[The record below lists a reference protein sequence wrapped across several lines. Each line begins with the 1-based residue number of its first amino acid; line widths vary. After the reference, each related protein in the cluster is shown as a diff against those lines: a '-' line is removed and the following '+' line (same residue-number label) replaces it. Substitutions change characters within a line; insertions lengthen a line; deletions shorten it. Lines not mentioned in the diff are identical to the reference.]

1 MTFITLITSNRT
13 KSEPV
18 RQNAGLFF
26 LASVGAKLSALCLAS
41 VISLSAA
48 YAQGASKE
56 SQVPGWDALVA
67 AANKEGALVISGP
80 QGRDWRVQLM
90 EFQKDYPGIKLEVT
104 PMASRDFWPRFS
116 KERDVGQIL
125 WDLRV
130 GGLDAPGYAFKKAGA
145 LDPIKPLLMLPEV
158 VDSSKWLGGIQNSYL
173 DKEKEYFFAFIAY
186 ETASASY
193 NRKFASTPED
203 QSVKGLLQPKF
214 KGKISMADP
223 RGGAS
228 LNALSAIYQV
238 YGEEFIRKLLVDQQP
253 VITKEP
259 RQQMD
264 WIASGRNPI
273 AFGIP
278 KATFLE
284 YGQRGVKLDDFVEM
298 KELKVWT
305 PGVGALTLMKGAPHP
320 NAAKLFVNWL
330 LKQETQE
337 KLTLALKLNSRRTDV
352 KAHDPE
358 LEVDAQNLAAYIGS
372 QNEEIQDYQSKVV
385 AILQEIG
392 K

>member
-1 MTFITLITSNRT
+1 MTCTAMINSDRT
-13 KSEPV
+13 KREPV
-18 RQNAGLFF
+18 LQRTGVSFF
-26 LASVGAKLSALCLAS
+26 ASVAATFSALCVAS
-41 VISLSAA
+41 VMSLSAA
-48 YAQGASKE
+48 YAQGAAKD
-56 SQVPGWDALVA
+56 SQIPGWDGLVA

-158 VDSSKWLGGIQNSYL
+158 VDSTKWLGGIQNSYL

-273 AFGIP
+273 AFG
-278 KATFLE
+278 T
-284 YGQRGVKLDDFVEM
+284 V
-298 KELKVWT
+298 
-305 PGVGALTLMKGAPHP
+305 TLMKGAPHP

-352 KAHDPE
+352 KAHDPD